1 MDDLDGL
8 SSAPGNPTDA
18 RIVGYTD
25 VTRRYRRPLG
35 GWWWAALVGVPL
47 VLALVGGAIFPSA
60 SSPTPVETTMA
71 VASAPIA
78 STAVAATSATPTVFG
93 SEYGLIRRG
102 STVTITGAYPDEV
115 SRLAAVQAF
124 KTAAGT
130 GLVVVDQTTV
140 AAGAVGA
147 TVAQAAALG
156 AVTASVTDFAITAN
170 GSTLTLTGAAVD
182 AASKAA
188 AEKAVADAFPTY
200 TVASSITVAEPVG
213 CAGLVSQIAP
223 YLQGHKLE
231 FSPAS
236 SELTD
241 ASRAAVAQVASLVK
255 ACGTAKIA
263 VNGYT
268 DNQGDD
274 STSLPLSQARA
285 QAVRDAL
292 VAAGVTN
299 QITATGFGSANPVG
313 DNSTDAGRAANR
325 RVEIV
330 IS

>member
-1 MDDLDGL
+1 MDDLDD
-8 SSAPGNPTDA
+8 SSAAAENPTDA
-18 RIVGYTD
+18 RIVGYSD
-25 VTRRYRRPLG
+25 EARRYRRPLG
-35 GWWWAALVGVPL
+35 GWWWAALVGVPA
-47 VLALVGGAIFPSA
+47 VLALIGGAI
-60 SSPTPVETTMA
+60 TPANTAAQAVVTTAA
-71 VASAPIA
+71 VAS
-78 STAVAATSATPTVFG
+78 STAPTMAATSATPTASAG
-93 SEYGLIRRG
+93 EYGLIRKG
-102 STVTITGAYPDEV
+102 STVTITGAYPDEA

-130 GLVVVDQTTV
+130 GLVVVDQATV

-156 AVTASVTDFAITAN
+156 AVTASVTDFAIKAT

-182 AASKAA
+182 EASKAA
-188 AEKAVADAFPTY
+188 AEKAVKDAFPTY
-200 TVASSITVAEPVG
+200 TVSSALTVAQPVG
-213 CAGLVSQIAP
+213 CTGLVSQIAP
-223 YLQGHKLE
+223 YLQGHKIE

-236 SELTD
+236 TELTD
-241 ASRAAVAQVASLVK
+241 ASKAAIGQVASLVK
-255 ACGTAKIA
+255 ACSTAKIA

-285 QAVRDAL
+285 TAVRDAL

-299 QITATGFGSANPVG
+299 TITATGFGSANPVG
-313 DNSTDAGRAANR
+313 DNTTDAGRAANR